1 MSRVEDFRF
10 SIEICRDVAFPLSWI
25 YLHFMHHNQ
34 QWQADME
41 LVEVDSPIKQE
52 INPLAGD
59 INMLA
64 GVLFQGD
71 SFEFGPETLP
81 AIYPESLLL
90 QTPQGNKYYGSFQSY
105 NKQFIGGTSTG
116 SIVRWANSSIES
128 NQRRIVGKWL
138 GTELKPSISSDLHSS
153 TKKHTGSRS
162 TANALFSWSSGDS
175 YIAARKR
182 ELQAEMG
189 LERPDT
195 PGSGDEPPNPDSS
208 VSTAPV
214 ESAQNKLNRIIEMES
229 NKFIH
234 ARIQLIKAHH
244 SDQINKQIHERKRK
258 DHEAHLSKLRIKEAE
273 YDAQLEAALADQN
286 LNKQGFLGSLFG
298 FSSVASGIPTSELK
312 DELDTTTGTIDGNS
326 TPNRNKRYSFL
337 PVNALWSTS
346 KDLREEE
353 TEKDK
358 KENIKEESIKD
369 GNDLKEDPKQNSLDS
384 KELKGSKDQ
393 RNSKDSQD
401 SQDSSYPNTPKPMTS
416 RELASANKDIIP
428 ETEELNESD
437 DEFEDFSSAAPIQEI
452 IHPETK
458 ATTTDHK
465 FIPLQTQ
472 NSHEINQD
480 LIDIFGPSTQ
490 PHNKKHSKDEDL
502 LSF

>member
-1 MSRVEDFRF
+1 
-10 SIEICRDVAFPLSWI
+10 
-25 YLHFMHHNQ
+25 MHHNQ

-71 SFEFGPETLP
+71 SFEFGPETFP

-116 SIVRWANSSIES
+116 PIVRWANSSIES

-182 ELQAEMG
+182 ELQAETG
-189 LERPDT
+189 VERPET
-195 PGSGDEPPNPDSS
+195 PASSDEPPNTESS

-214 ESAQNKLNRIIEMES
+214 ESVQNKLNRIIEMES

-258 DHEAHLSKLRIKEAE
+258 DHEAHLSKLRIKETE
-273 YDAQLEAALADQN
+273 YEAQLEAALADQN
-286 LNKQGFLGSLFG
+286 LNKHGFLGSLFG
-298 FSSVASGIPTSELK
+298 FSSVASGIPTSDLK
-312 DELDTTTGTIDGNS
+312 DELDTTTDTTDANS
-326 TPNRNKRYSFL
+326 SPNKSKRYSFL

-346 KDLREEE
+346 KDLREQE
-353 TEKDK
+353 TENDK
-358 KENIKEESIKD
+358 REENIENIKENNHLKEE
-369 GNDLKEDPKQNSLDS
+369 NDLKEGPTQNSHDS
-384 KELKGSKDQ
+384 KDSKD
-393 RNSKDSQD
+393 SKDSQD
-401 SQDSSYPNTPKPMTS
+401 SQDPSYPNTPKPMTS
-416 RELASANKDIIP
+416 RELSSVNKDMIP
-428 ETEELNESD
+428 ETEELDES

-465 FIPLQTQ
+465 FIALQTQ
-472 NSHEINQD
+472 NNHDINQD

-490 PHNKKHSKDEDL
+490 DLNTKPSRDEDL